1 MYKYD
6 KDELKLN
13 LSIEQVFDL
22 VTELG
27 GEPRMESGFFISKTI
42 CHNHAG
48 EGSYKL
54 YYYDNTKLF
63 RCYTDCGTSFDIY
76 ELVRKI
82 KNNSKDLK
90 SYYNKEGK
98 VCYREWELFD
108 AVEFVAIY
116 YGYSPKTFDFQ
127 KTQEKLKDW
136 EVLNN
141 YEQINKDEQEQRV
154 ELRIFDNK
162 ILQYL
167 PRPRII
173 TWEQEGIKKE
183 VMDHRGIAYD
193 PKNQGIVIP
202 HYDINNQLVGIRE
215 RTLIKEEEN
224 FGKYRPAI
232 LNGVM
237 YNHPLGFNLYN
248 LNNSKDNIK
257 IIKKVIV
264 YEGEKSCLLYASY
277 FGEENDISVACCGS
291 SLITYQVKLLLSL
304 GVKEI
309 IVAFDK
315 QFITIGDDEWKRWTK
330 KLTDIHNK
338 YGAYTQISFMFDR
351 WDLLQYKSSPIDEGK
366 DTFMELFKRRIIL

>member
-6 KDELKLN
+6 KDELKIN
-13 LSIEQVFDL
+13 LSIEQVFEL
-22 VTELG
+22 VAELG
-27 GEPRMESGFFISKTI
+27 GEPKMENGFFISKTI

-162 ILQYL
+162 ILQHL

-248 LNNSKDNIK
+248 LNNSKNNIK

-264 YEGEKSCLLYASY
+264 YEGEKSSLLYASF
-277 FGEENDISVACCGS
+277 FGEENDISVAVCGS

-304 GVKEI
+304 GVEEI
-309 IVAFDK
+309 IIAFDK
-315 QFITIGDDEWKRWTK
+315 QFKEIGDKEWERWTK
-330 KLTDIHNK
+330 KLYDIHTK
-338 YGAYTQISFMFDR
+338 YGAYVQISYLFDKK
-351 WDLLQYKSSPIDEGK
+351 DLLDYKDSPVDKGK
-366 DTFMELFKRRIIL
+366 ETFLKLFKNRIIL

>member
-1 MYKYD
+1 LYKYD

-22 VTELG
+22 VAELG

-162 ILQYL
+162 ILRHL
-167 PRPRII
+167 PHPRII

-248 LNNSKDNIK
+248 LNNSKNNIK

-264 YEGEKSCLLYASY
+264 YEGEKSSLLYASF
-277 FGEENDISVACCGS
+277 FGEENDISVAVCGS

-304 GVKEI
+304 GVEEI
-309 IVAFDK
+309 IIAFDK
-315 QFITIGDDEWKRWTK
+315 QFKEIGDKEWERWTK
-330 KLTDIHNK
+330 KLYDIHTK
-338 YGAYTQISFMFDR
+338 YSAYVQISYLFDKK
-351 WDLLQYKSSPIDEGK
+351 DLLDYKDSPVDKGK
-366 DTFMELFKRRIIL
+366 ETFLKLFKNRIML

>member
-22 VTELG
+22 VAELG

-248 LNNSKDNIK
+248 LNNSKNNIK

-264 YEGEKSCLLYASY
+264 YEGEKSSLLYASF
-277 FGEENDISVACCGS
+277 FGEENDISVAVCGS

-304 GVKEI
+304 GVEEI
-309 IVAFDK
+309 IIAFDK
-315 QFITIGDDEWKRWTK
+315 QFKEIGDKEWERWTK
-330 KLTDIHNK
+330 KLYDIHTK
-338 YGAYTQISFMFDR
+338 YGVYVQISYLFDKK
-351 WDLLQYKSSPIDEGK
+351 DLLDYKDSPVDKGK
-366 DTFMELFKRRIIL
+366 ETFLKLFKNRIML

>member
-22 VTELG
+22 VAELG

-63 RCYTDCGTSFDIY
+63 RCYTYCGTSFDIY

-162 ILQYL
+162 ILRHL
-167 PRPRII
+167 PHPRII

-248 LNNSKDNIK
+248 LNNSKNNIK

-264 YEGEKSCLLYASY
+264 YEGEKSSLLYASF
-277 FGEENDISVACCGS
+277 FGEENDISVAVCGS

-304 GVKEI
+304 GVEEI
-309 IVAFDK
+309 IIAFDK
-315 QFITIGDDEWKRWTK
+315 QFKEIGDKEWERWTK
-330 KLTDIHNK
+330 KLYDIHTK
-338 YGAYTQISFMFDR
+338 YSAYVQISYLFDKK
-351 WDLLQYKSSPIDEGK
+351 DLLDYKDSPVDKGK
-366 DTFMELFKRRIIL
+366 ETFLKLFKNRIML

>member
-22 VTELG
+22 VAELG

-162 ILQYL
+162 ILRHL
-167 PRPRII
+167 PHPRII

-248 LNNSKDNIK
+248 LNNSKNNIK

-264 YEGEKSCLLYASY
+264 YEGEKSSLLYASF
-277 FGEENDISVACCGS
+277 FGEENDISVAVCGS

-304 GVKEI
+304 GVEEI
-309 IVAFDK
+309 IIAFDK
-315 QFITIGDDEWKRWTK
+315 QFKEIGDKEWERWTK
-330 KLTDIHNK
+330 KLYDIHTK
-338 YGAYTQISFMFDR
+338 YGAYVQISYLFDKK
-351 WDLLQYKSSPIDEGK
+351 DLLDYKDSPVDKGK
-366 DTFMELFKRRIIL
+366 ETFLKLFKNRIML

>member
-22 VTELG
+22 VAELG

-63 RCYTDCGTSFDIY
+63 RCYTDCGISFDLF

-136 EVLNN
+136 EILNN

-162 ILQYL
+162 ILQHL
-167 PRPRII
+167 PHPRIVS
-173 TWEQEGIKKE
+173 WEQEGIKKE
-183 VMDHRGIAYD
+183 IMDHRGIAYD

-202 HYDINNQLVGIRE
+202 HYNINNQLVGIRE

-264 YEGEKSCLLYASY
+264 YEGEKSSLLHASF
-277 FGEENDISVACCGS
+277 FGEENDISVAVCGS
-291 SLITYQVKLLLSL
+291 SLISYQVKLLLSL
-304 GVKEI
+304 GVEEI
-309 IVAFDK
+309 IIAFDK
-315 QFITIGDDEWKRWTK
+315 QFKEVGDEEWKRWTK
-330 KLTDIHNK
+330 KLKSIHKK
-338 YGAYTQISFMFDR
+338 YSPYVQISFLFDK
-351 WDLLQYKSSPIDEGK
+351 WNLLDYKDAPIDKGP
-366 DTFMELFKRRIIL
+366 DIYLELFKKRIIL

>member
-22 VTELG
+22 VAELG

-277 FGEENDISVACCGS
+277 FGEENDISVAVCGS
-291 SLITYQVKLLLSL
+291 SLISYQVKVLLSL
-304 GVKEI
+304 GVEEI
-309 IVAFDK
+309 IIAFDK
-315 QFITIGDDEWKRWTK
+315 QFKEVGDEEWKRWTK
-330 KLTDIHNK
+330 KLKSIHKK
-338 YGAYTQISFMFDR
+338 YSPYVQISFLFDK
-351 WDLLQYKSSPIDEGK
+351 WNLLDYKDAPIDKGP
-366 DTFMELFKRRIIL
+366 DIYLELFKKRIIL

>member
-22 VTELG
+22 VAELG

-248 LNNSKDNIK
+248 LNNSKNNIK

-264 YEGEKSCLLYASY
+264 YEGEKSSLLYASF
-277 FGEENDISVACCGS
+277 FGEENDISVAVCGS

-304 GVKEI
+304 GVEEI
-309 IVAFDK
+309 IIAFDK
-315 QFITIGDDEWKRWTK
+315 QFKEIGDKEWERWTK
-330 KLTDIHNK
+330 KLYDIHIK
-338 YGAYTQISFMFDR
+338 YGAYVQISYLFDKK
-351 WDLLQYKSSPIDEGK
+351 DLLDYKDSPVDKGK
-366 DTFMELFKRRIIL
+366 ETFLKLFKNRIML

>member
-13 LSIEQVFDL
+13 LSIEQVL
-22 VTELG
+22 VAELG

-248 LNNSKDNIK
+248 LNNSKNNIK

-264 YEGEKSCLLYASY
+264 YEGEKSSLLYASF
-277 FGEENDISVACCGS
+277 FGEENDISVAVCGS

-304 GVKEI
+304 GVEEI
-309 IVAFDK
+309 IIAFDK
-315 QFITIGDDEWKRWTK
+315 QFKEIGDKEWERWTK
-330 KLTDIHNK
+330 KLYDIHTK
-338 YGAYTQISFMFDR
+338 YGAYVQISYLFDKK
-351 WDLLQYKSSPIDEGK
+351 DLLDYKDSPVDKGK
-366 DTFMELFKRRIIL
+366 ETFLKLFKNRIML

>member
-22 VTELG
+22 VAELG

-183 VMDHRGIAYD
+183 IMDHRGIAYD

-264 YEGEKSCLLYASY
+264 YEGEKSSLLHASF
-277 FGEENDISVACCGS
+277 FGEENDISVAVCGS
-291 SLITYQVKLLLSL
+291 SLISYQVKLLLSL
-304 GVKEI
+304 GVEEI
-309 IVAFDK
+309 IIAFDK
-315 QFITIGDDEWKRWTK
+315 QFKEVGDEEWKRWTK
-330 KLTDIHNK
+330 KLKSIHKK
-338 YGAYTQISFMFDR
+338 YSPYVQISFLFDK
-351 WDLLQYKSSPIDEGK
+351 WNLLDYKDAPIDKGP
-366 DTFMELFKRRIIL
+366 DIYLELFKKRIIL

>member
-22 VTELG
+22 VAELG

-351 WDLLQYKSSPIDEGK
+351 WNLLQYKSSPIDEGK

>member
-22 VTELG
+22 VAELG

-162 ILQYL
+162 ILRHL
-167 PRPRII
+167 PHPRII

-248 LNNSKDNIK
+248 LNNSKNNIK

-264 YEGEKSCLLYASY
+264 YEGEKSSLLYASF
-277 FGEENDISVACCGS
+277 FGEENDISVAVCGS

-304 GVKEI
+304 GVEEI
-309 IVAFDK
+309 IIAFDK
-315 QFITIGDDEWKRWTK
+315 QFKEIGDKEWERWTK
-330 KLTDIHNK
+330 KLYDIHTK
-338 YGAYTQISFMFDR
+338 YSAYVQISYLFDKK
-351 WDLLQYKSSPIDEGK
+351 DLLDYKDSPVDKGK
-366 DTFMELFKRRIIL
+366 ETFLKLFKNRIML

>member
-22 VTELG
+22 VAELG

-264 YEGEKSCLLYASY
+264 YEGEKSSLLYASF
-277 FGEENDISVACCGS
+277 FGEENDISVAVCGS
-291 SLITYQVKLLLSL
+291 SLISYQVKVLLSL
-304 GVKEI
+304 GVEEI
-309 IVAFDK
+309 IIAFDK
-315 QFITIGDDEWKRWTK
+315 QFKEVGDEEWKRWTK
-330 KLTDIHNK
+330 KLKSIHKK
-338 YGAYTQISFMFDR
+338 YSPYVQISFLFDK
-351 WDLLQYKSSPIDEGK
+351 WNLLDYKDAPIDKGP
-366 DTFMELFKRRIIL
+366 DIYLELFKKRIIL